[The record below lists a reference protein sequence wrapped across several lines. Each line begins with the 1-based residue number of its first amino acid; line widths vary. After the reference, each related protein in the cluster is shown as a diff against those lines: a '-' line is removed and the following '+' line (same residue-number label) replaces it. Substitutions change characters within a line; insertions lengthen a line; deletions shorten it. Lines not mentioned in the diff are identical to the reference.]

1 MKQGKAIK
9 LKTVGGKKYAYVKDL
24 KINPFNP
31 AVYADTN
38 EERSKIQEI
47 ADTYSK
53 RVSKKQCPNS
63 QPILIW
69 KDGLIEAGNTRQAA
83 ANRAGIDMV
92 WVEYSEEPYPNPDK
106 PYETFTTITGSNL
119 YRKMTW
125 SIKLNEFNMMNDAYE
140 KEFGTKRPTS
150 IQNEHIKRLETSKAT
165 LDKLNTILIEKP
177 SLLKLIDD
185 DVITIKAAYDEAT
198 GKTGVKV
205 KTSQNLNYDWDG
217 IYTDFLFKK
226 LMTRVSSYMTRMYGL
241 EVKVGD
247 ENYNPL
253 YDFEPARIAGIV
265 SDAIM
270 TIGGALLRAD
280 GHDVVT
286 AKGHWSDPDIFHKDI
301 DDRVEIKVAT
311 FKGNQT
317 QWQGGQGIREGKYI
331 LATYNEDMD
340 RWFVCFTN
348 LMKEDWKKVGP
359 AGHTVS
365 VQTILK
371 NHKKDMRIIYGD
383 LYANK
388 NNVQLNL
395 DKL

>member
-1 MKQGKAIK
+1 MSKGKTIK
-9 LKTVGGKKYAYVKDL
+9 LEIISGKRYAYVKDL

-31 AVYADTN
+31 VVYADTN

-47 ADTYSK
+47 ADTFSK
-53 RVSKKQCPNS
+53 RVSKKQCPNQ

-69 KDGLIEAGNTRQAA
+69 KDGLIEAGNTRQSAA
-83 ANRAGIDMV
+83 KRAGIDKV
-92 WVEYSEEPYPNPDK
+92 WVEYSDAPYPDPNK
-106 PYETFTTITGSNL
+106 PYETYTTITSTNL

-125 SIKLNEFNMMNDAYE
+125 SIKLNEYNMMNDAYE
-140 KEFGTKRPTS
+140 KEFGSKRPNS
-150 IQNEHIKRLETSKAT
+150 IQNAHIKRLETSRAT

-177 SLLKLIDD
+177 SLLKFIDD
-185 DVITIKAAYDEAT
+185 DTITIKAAYDEAT
-198 GKTGVKV
+198 GKNGVKV
-205 KTSQNLNYDWDG
+205 KTSQNLTYDWDG
-217 IYTDFLFKK
+217 IYTDTLFKK
-226 LMTRVSSYMTRMYGL
+226 LMTRTSSYMSRMYGL
-241 EVKVGD
+241 EVKIGD
-247 ENYNPL
+247 EDYNPL

-265 SDAIM
+265 SDTIM

-311 FKGNQT
+311 FKGTQT

-348 LMKEDWKKVGP
+348 LMKEDWKKIGP
-359 AGHTVS
+359 AGHTVGL
-365 VQTILK
+365 QTILK
-371 NHKKDMRIIYGD
+371 NHKKDMRIIYGA
-383 LYANK
+383 LYENK
-388 NNVQLNL
+388 NNVIINL

>member
-1 MKQGKAIK
+1 MSKAKPIK
-9 LKTVGGKKYAYVKDL
+9 LVTINGRKYAYVKDL
-24 KINPFNP
+24 KINPFN
-31 AVYADTN
+31 AVVYADTN

-47 ADTYSK
+47 ADTYRK
-53 RVSKKQCPNS
+53 RASKKLCPNQ
-63 QPILIW
+63 QPVLIW
-69 KDGLIEAGNTRQAA
+69 KDGLIEAGNTRLAA
-83 ANRAGIDMV
+83 APRADV
-92 WVEYSEEPYPNPDK
+92 ELLWVEYSDEPYPDPNK
-106 PYETFTTITGSNL
+106 PYQTYATITGSNL

-125 SIKLNEFNMMNDAYE
+125 SIKLNEYNMMNGAYE
-140 KEFGTKRPTS
+140 TEFGTKRPTS
-150 IQNEHIKRLETSKAT
+150 IQNEHIKRLETSRGT

-177 SLLKLIDD
+177 SLLKMVDD
-185 DVITIKAAYDEAT
+185 DTMTVQAAYDEAI
-198 GKTGVKV
+198 GKNGVKV
-205 KTSQNLNYDWDG
+205 KTSQNLTYNWDG
-217 IYTDFLFKK
+217 IYTDVLFKK
-226 LMTRVSSYMTRMYGL
+226 LMARVSSYMSRMYGL

-247 ENYNPL
+247 DDYNPL

-280 GHDVVT
+280 GNDVVT

-331 LATYNEDMD
+331 LATYNEAMD

-348 LMKEDWKKVGP
+348 LMKEDWKKVGA

-383 LYANK
+383 LFQDKK
-388 NNVQLNL
+388 NIVIQL